1 MIEQVFVHCDVIV
14 IADVT
19 VIADVSGS
27 YLAPGVVGEGGG
39 RVGEVQALQRRQAVE
54 HRLV

>member
-19 VIADVSGS
+19 GS

-39 RVGEVQALQRRQAVE
+39 RVGEVEALQRRQAVE
-54 HRLV
+54 YRLV